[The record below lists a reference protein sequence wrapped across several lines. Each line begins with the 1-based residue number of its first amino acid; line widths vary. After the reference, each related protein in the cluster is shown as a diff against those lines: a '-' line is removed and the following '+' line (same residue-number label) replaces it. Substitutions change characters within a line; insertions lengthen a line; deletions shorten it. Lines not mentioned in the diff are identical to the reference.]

1 MTDLCPRCHR
11 MLYAFCNFCE
21 CGFVYD
27 PQELSRPG
35 DPPKV
40 DLVFRSKDIR
50 TVENDTFEMSHA
62 PEPEKEEST
71 DMPGWWWKE
80 QKKKKKAREE
90 AQHKLQLGVQLN
102 MFEKTVSGAQNKSRK
117 KRGS

>member
-1 MTDLCPRCHR
+1 MDLCPNCHR
-11 MLYAFCNFCE
+11 TLLWSCNFCE
-21 CGFVYD
+21 CGFIYD
-27 PQELSRPG
+27 PRELSKPEATH
-35 DPPKV
+35 KV
-40 DLVFRSKDIR
+40 DLVYRNKDLR
-50 TVENDTFEMSHA
+50 AVEKDTFELSHD
-62 PEPEKEEST
+62 PELEKEEST

-102 MFEKTVSGAQNKSRK
+102 MFEKTVSGAQNKTHK